1 MIPPALLAFVRAS
14 SFHIGAAAAAASLR
28 KDLVKDHGVDPR
40 EIDAAYAVSRI
51 TPGTNLLALYALLG
65 HRLGGWPFGVEGRAR
80 WSFVPA
86 LLVLVVAIVYTESES
101 PFLAALMAGARA
113 GGIAVFL
120 GAAIRLLRPQLDGRL
135 TLGLAFAAISFLI
148 VWIFPVNLFVML
160 LLAAAGGAFL
170 LRPHE

>member
-1 MIPPALLAFVRAS
+1 M
-14 SFHIGAAAAAASLR
+14 
-28 KDLVKDHGVDPR
+28 LVG
-40 EIDAAYAVSRI
+40 
-51 TPGTNLLALYALLG
+51 
-65 HRLGGWPFGVEGRAR
+65 
-80 WSFVPA
+80 SFVPA
-86 LLVLVVAIVYTESES
+86 WLVLMVAIAYTESES
-101 PFLAALMAGARA
+101 PLFAALMSGARA

-160 LLAAAGGAFL
+160 LLAAAAGAFL